1 MPANGNFRKVP
12 STLVIRCSQENM
24 FISDEYKLI
33 VMLPQKCA
41 SSSLQLRLQSIRS
54 PESLDTHPRYEKELG
69 KYISK
74 HITIKTALKLKAYKS
89 RLDYHKACFVRNP
102 YDRVY
107 SWFQWLEKSSKRLI
121 EEVHSGDL
129 FEMERVAHMTRSRDR
144 KLKKMKEADY
154 EFNRY
159 LKLNKKSFKSAC
171 RFTHHRGRCHVDFIG
186 HQENFDSDYQ
196 AFVSRYGLPVTNT
209 DDGNIIGSHRCE
221 KKPQEMTA
229 DDYQYVHWFNRDSV
243 QTINRLFRKDFK
255 YFSYPV
261 LDPKSFPRSV
271 E

>member
-89 RLDYHKACFVRNP
+89 RLDYHRACFVRNP

-129 FEMERVAHMTRSRDR
+129 VEMERVAHMTRSRDR

-159 LKLNKKSFKSAC
+159 LKLNKN
-171 RFTHHRGRCHVDFIG
+171 HL
-186 HQENFDSDYQ
+186 
-196 AFVSRYGLPVTNT
+196 SRYADSLTTEADAVLILLDIKKTLTQIIKHWYPVT
-209 DDGNIIGSHRCE
+209 G
-221 KKPQEMTA
+221 
-229 DDYQYVHWFNRDSV
+229 F
-243 QTINRLFRKDFK
+243 L
-255 YFSYPV
+255 
-261 LDPKSFPRSV
+261 
-271 E
+271 